1 MSDNWSW
8 STRFSSY
15 LFISIFRFLPTGE
28 PTPVTVIAT
37 HQGKQSRRTAGEGAV
52 RMTIQVLHIPQVD
65 TKKQKFIGVLTISKV
80 MLMQLPRNWNLKK
93 NRFKNTIVGGYNS
106 FILISF
112 LFLFQMIPDQLI
124 STTANQ
130 CLHLHLFHHCPE
142 RTVNPPDL
150 PLASFPAAVIKDTQL
165 FHFIVLITCHT
176 LPSHTPHI
184 ITQTRGTMW
193 SPPITQVFTK
203 TFSILVA
210 EAALLAPP
218 SRGRMM
224 TMPLQPHRAA
234 TPSTQ
239 RTWTMILTTDAL
251 TTSLCSDV
259 ILCVCVWLCFTST
272 CTTIHH
278 TVLCTRDRSQDFVYA
293 DLPKTLSKYE
303 CIQMMQEQ
311 FFMPVLNDQDTK
323 LELIIRNLQKLGK
336 L

>member
-1 MSDNWSW
+1 
-8 STRFSSY
+8 
-15 LFISIFRFLPTGE
+15 
-28 PTPVTVIAT
+28 
-37 HQGKQSRRTAGEGAV
+37 
-52 RMTIQVLHIPQVD
+52 MTIQVLHIPQVD

-112 LFLFQMIPDQLI
+112 LFLFQMIPDHLI

-259 ILCVCVWLCFTST
+259 ILCVCVCDCALQVHVLQFTILY
-272 CTTIHH
+272 CVPEI
-278 TVLCTRDRSQDFVYA
+278 VV
-293 DLPKTLSKYE
+293 KTLY
-303 CIQMMQEQ
+303 MQTCQ
-311 FFMPVLNDQDTK
+311 KHYLNMSVFRWC
-323 LELIIRNLQKLGK
+323 RNNFLCQY
-336 L
+336 